1 MKRTHT
7 FTFAFALSAALGL
20 SGLAGCACSTTTSSD
35 GAVTSSAIVT
45 DATASDTSTT
55 PSVTSSTDAGAQDDA
70 AFIQKDTQS
79 KLASL
84 FDAGRL
90 AESMRSI
97 DEMRAMEEAGFD
109 IDAYANA
116 ITGIV
121 SFKVSDIEVRE
132 GTATATVDIAIP
144 DMGEAG
150 VKLLNEEADRQF
162 AELSDEQRDALTA
175 DEGMIIQMKAMTTA
189 FSNPDFPTATQTLLI
204 DYVKSD
210 DGWAMQDPDMVENTV
225 SAILGA

>member
-90 AESMRSI
+90 AESLRSI
-97 DEMRAMEEAGFD
+97 EEMGAMEEAGFD

-121 SFKVSDIEVRE
+121 NFKVSDVEIRE
-132 GTATATVDIAIP
+132 DTATATVDITIP

>member
-7 FTFAFALSAALGL
+7 FTFAFALCAALGL
-20 SGLAGCACSTTTSSD
+20 SGLVGCACSTSASSD
-35 GAVTSSAIVT
+35 DTATSTAVVS
-45 DATASDTSTT
+45 DATVSGTASSTT
-55 PSVTSSTDAGAQDDA
+55 GSTDAGAQDDA
-70 AFIQKDTQS
+70 TFIQNDTQS

-97 DEMRAMEEAGFD
+97 DEMRTMEEAGFD
-109 IDAYANA
+109 IDAYAKA

-121 SFKVSDIEVRE
+121 NFKVSDVEVRE
-132 GTATATVDIAIP
+132 DTATATVDITIP

-210 DGWAMQDPDMVENTV
+210 DGWAMQDPGMVENTV

>member
-1 MKRTHT
+1 MKRVHSHT
-7 FTFAFALSAALGL
+7 VAFALCAALGL
-20 SGLAGCACSTTTSSD
+20 SGLVGCACSTSASSD
-35 GAVTSSAIVT
+35 DTATSTAVVS
-45 DATASDTSTT
+45 DATVSGTASSTT
-55 PSVTSSTDAGAQDDA
+55 GSTDAGAQDDA
-70 AFIQKDTQS
+70 TFIQNDTQS

-90 AESMRSI
+90 SESMRSI
-97 DEMRAMEEAGFD
+97 DEMRTMEEAGFD

-132 GTATATVDIAIP
+132 GTATATVDIAIS

-175 DEGMIIQMKAMTTA
+175 DESMIIQMKAMTAA
-189 FSNPDFPTATQTLLI
+189 FSNPDFPTTTQTLLI

-210 DGWAMQDPDMVENTV
+210 DGWAMQDPGMVENTV

>member
-1 MKRTHT
+1 MKRAHSLTV
-7 FTFAFALSAALGL
+7 AFALCAALGL

-35 GAVTSSAIVT
+35 GTATSTAAVT
-45 DATASDTSTT
+45 DAAASDTGTAS
-55 PSVTSSTDAGAQDDA
+55 SATSATNAGAQNDA
-70 AFIQKDTQS
+70 AFIQEDTQS

-109 IDAYANA
+109 IDAYAKA

-121 SFKVSDIEVRE
+121 NFQVSDVEVRE
-132 GTATATVDIAIP
+132 DTATATVDITIP

-175 DEGMIIQMKAMTTA
+175 DENIIIQMKAMTSA

-210 DGWAMQDPDMVENTV
+210 GGWAMQDPGMVENTV
-225 SAILGA
+225 GAILGA